1 LEILNNTCTILTK
14 INVNF
19 HFIHQT
25 FFFETKTSTIS
36 LYNTFFCAQLGSPP
50 IRNLSSKFSDGYIFF
65 NALKGLKNSFSTSV
79 TLESTLSFGVIGT
92 LQVQDSMIH
101 TIRTQTTYN
110 QNTKNIQSE
119 HKKHTIRTQ
128 KTYNQNTKNI
138 QSEQK
143 NIQSEHK
150 KHTIRTQ
157 KTYNQNTKTYTIRT
171 QNTYNQNTKHIQ
183 SEHKT
188 HTIRTQKTYNQNT
201 KIITILASP
210 AHLRYG
216 KHKKMY
222 YRYQKFHSSCIKNP

>member
-1 LEILNNTCTILTK
+1 MRQIISILQYTQQQLEILNNTCTILTK

-92 LQVQDSMIH
+92 LQVQDSMKH
-101 TIRTQTTYN
+101 TIRTQKTYNQNTKNIQSEHTKHTIRTQKTYN

-128 KTYNQNTKNI
+128 KTYNQNTK
-138 QSEQK
+138 
-143 NIQSEHK
+143 
-150 KHTIRTQ
+150 
-157 KTYNQNTKTYTIRT
+157 
-171 QNTYNQNTKHIQ
+171 TYNQNTKHIQ
-183 SEHKT
+183 SEHKNY
-188 HTIRTQKTYNQNT
+188 YNLNQ
-201 KIITILASP
+201 
-210 AHLRYG
+210 
-216 KHKKMY
+216 
-222 YRYQKFHSSCIKNP
+222 SCSLKVW

>member
-1 LEILNNTCTILTK
+1 MRQIISILQYTQQQLEILNNTCTILTK

-101 TIRTQTTYN
+101 TIRTQ
-110 QNTKNIQSE
+110 
-119 HKKHTIRTQ
+119 
-128 KTYNQNTKNI
+128 
-138 QSEQK
+138 
-143 NIQSEHK
+143 
-150 KHTIRTQ
+150 
-157 KTYNQNTKTYTIRT
+157 KTYNQNTKTY
-171 QNTYNQNTKHIQ
+171 NQNQ
-183 SEHKT
+183 SCSLKV
-188 HTIRTQKTYNQNT
+188 TQEKRIIDI
-201 KIITILASP
+201 KISTRPASKIP
-210 AHLRYG
+210 SEDGRISF
-216 KHKKMY
+216 
-222 YRYQKFHSSCIKNP
+222 RP